1 MKKSLLTL
9 AFALATILP
18 LCAEMSSQTN
28 DYSGVP
34 DFSGSLVFD
43 KLNAAAA
50 GWTVT
55 QVVVTSHME
64 IDGFSLMVT
73 NTSSSSST
81 LKSYAFGAENEVTVV
96 PLASVTTLVATN
108 AAKPNTVIAPYS
120 SVTVTGTPHQA
131 SYTWTIT
138 DSSQVS
144 QFLGTGTFNVTY
156 TASQSKTISTTG
168 GTQDTLNPSTSWGSV
183 IVNFF
188 YAIPEPSTWAM
199 IGGAALMLLVLKRKG
214 EDA

>member
-1 MKKSLLTL
+1 MKKNLLTL
-9 AFALATILP
+9 AFVLVAALP
-18 LCAEMSSQTN
+18 LGAETSSQTN
-28 DYSGVP
+28 DYSGTP
-34 DFSGSLVFD
+34 NFSGTLVFD

-55 QVVVTSHME
+55 QVVVTSTMN
-64 IDGFSLMVT
+64 IDGFSLTVS
-73 NTSSSSST
+73 NVGAVNAT
-81 LKSYAFGAENEVTVV
+81 LDEYAFGAKNRVIIT
-96 PLASVTTLVATN
+96 PISATN
-108 AAKPNTVIAPYS
+108 TLLATDTGKPGTVIAS
-120 SVTVTGTPHQA
+120 GATVTVNGTHQQA

-144 QFLGTGTFNVTY
+144 QFLGPGTF
-156 TASQSKTISTTG
+156 TAEYDATQTKTVSTSG
-168 GTQDTLNPSTSWGSV
+168 STQDRLNPSTSWGSV